1 MWLDIFELVHLL
13 QSQSLNAR
21 AQNSRFIVSPCNS
34 NGHQAK
40 EAVTDTRLHASP
52 HRRYDIRITGSAAS
66 GLSSEDI
73 DITTVSLAAED
84 SQAAALS
91 LVTIEEDSGA
101 ERTAT
106 LVQKHLNAVAR
117 EKRRRH
123 PSSDGPFRPFV
134 LSLGGM
140 METDARDAL
149 KLRNR
154 S

>member
-1 MWLDIFELVHLL
+1 MWLDILELVHLL
-13 QSQSLNAR
+13 ESQSLNAR

-34 NGHQAK
+34 NEHQAK

-73 DITTVSLAAED
+73 DITTVSLA
-84 SQAAALS
+84 SPTAALR
-91 LVTIEEDSGA
+91 LVTTEEDSAA
-101 ERTAT
+101 ERTAK

-149 KLRNR
+149 KL
-154 S
+154 